1 MLITASLNKK
11 IIQAVQTTMQIEGYK
26 AVMSPAIKE
35 KAKSI
40 MEQHR
45 VQVSVQR
52 K

>member
-1 MLITASLNKK
+1 MRITANLNKK
-11 IIQAVQTTMQIEGYK
+11 ITQAVQTSMQIEGYK
-26 AVMSPAIKE
+26 AVLSPSVKK
-35 KAKSI
+35 KAKAL